1 MLGARLMDT
10 IMNRSILRIVACCLP
25 LVAFGC
31 NKTGTEAQRE
41 ADNAQAQA
49 NTETTSAQVEADKKV
64 ADARNSFAK
73 TREDYRHDMQTK
85 LDDIDKKIADLD
97 AKSKKET
104 GNAKAKLDANLSG
117 IHAQR
122 NAFTKDF
129 GSVENDTAVTWD
141 ASKARLDKEWTA
153 LKDAVDKAD

>member
-1 MLGARLMDT
+1 MLGGGPMET
-10 IMNRSILRIVACCLP
+10 IMNRSILRLVACCVP
-25 LVAFGC
+25 LLAFGC

-49 NTETTSAQVEADKKV
+49 NTKTTSAQVEADKKV

-85 LDDIDKKIADLD
+85 LDDLDKKIADLD
-97 AKSKKET
+97 AKSKKQT
-104 GNAKAKLDANLSG
+104 GHTKAKLDSELPN

-122 NAFTKDF
+122 NAFAKDF
-129 GSVENDTAVTWD
+129 DSVENDTATTWD

-153 LKDAVDKAD
+153 LKDAVDKAE